1 MRFGVNE
8 FVRTQL
14 QVYCFRNSIHGVLKS
29 SNVALK
35 LSYKRLT
42 LTRSRATMRTPIC
55 LYLVIYKR
63 HFTDYAEQSPTE
75 LVQQQSMPRH
85 HYQQSREI
93 IHSNLMEKKHSP
105 SGDFHRAYATHVEL
119 TQFRQTL
126 KDATC
131 LRH

>member
-1 MRFGVNE
+1 VNE

-75 LVQQQSMPRH
+75 LVQQTVNAAASLPTEPR
-85 HYQQSREI
+85 I
-93 IHSNLMEKKHSP
+93 IHSNLMEKNILQ
-105 SGDFHRAYATHVEL
+105 AATFTAH
-119 TQFRQTL
+119 TQHTSN
-126 KDATC
+126 
-131 LRH
+131 